1 MSSFSCVADIGSGP
15 HQTRATIGRDGIDL
29 AGQPPTQI
37 SFADLMDMRLIN
49 YRLRFELREGEAV
62 ISQLGYQTEEFFEQA
77 WLAYA
82 RKSRDALFAEGAPAM
97 SSEGDYAYREDG
109 YEAHGIAKLE
119 VHEDCVCVYPH
130 DVGAR
135 RIPLC
140 FTQSLEREGFSMTM
154 VLDTGESYRCARL
167 GRDTDGFFD
176 RVKSARKRTMDRWQ
190 RAHRELERN
199 LEARLGD
206 VANRYHAFE
215 DTGDHAFVGLFSP
228 DDDGFWFATLR
239 RGRAAV
245 ELVTNEDTATY
256 LYDYDTSDEEFEL
269 RLRHAMEAVGRN
281 RRVIYL
287 GDDELDAIPLYRM
300 SVDRSSHVRFL
311 RRCNAGRIIHTKAWQ
326 SRLSDFLS

>member
-15 HQTRATIGRDGIDL
+15 YQTRATIGRDGIAL
-29 AGQPPTQI
+29 AGQPPAAI

-49 YRLRFELREGEAV
+49 YRLRCELREGEAV
-62 ISQLGYQTEEFFEQA
+62 ISQLGYQTEDFFEQT

-82 RKSRDALFAEGAPAM
+82 RRSRDALLVEDAPAM
-97 SSEGDYAYREDG
+97 SCEGDYAYHEDG
-109 YEAHGIAKLE
+109 CEAHGIAKLE

-140 FTQSLEREGFSMTM
+140 FARTLEREGFSMT
-154 VLDTGESYRCARL
+154 VALDTGETYRYARL

-176 RVKSARKRTMDRWQ
+176 RVTSARKRTTERWQ
-190 RAHRELERN
+190 RAQRELEQN
-199 LEARLGD
+199 LDARLGD
-206 VANRYHAFE
+206 VASRYHAFV
-215 DTGDHAFVGLFSP
+215 DAGGNAIVGLFSP
-228 DDDGFWFATLR
+228 DDDGFWFATLL
-239 RGRAAV
+239 RGHAAV

-300 SVDRSSHVRFL
+300 AVDRSSHVRFL
-311 RRCNAGRIIHTKAWQ
+311 RGCNAGRIIHTKAWQ
-326 SRLSDFLS
+326 SHLSDFLS